1 MRPLALGKKFII
13 VLVIAFTL
21 MTSATATVLNQNEF
35 LTKTN
40 AELLR
45 TNNELQERYGSSYED
60 LLLQLENASSE
71 LEAIR
76 RNYSRL
82 LNFFGANSEPKIQTQ
97 LGATLIEP
105 YQNKDENYLW
115 VTGKVEN
122 TENVTVYDVRLKFT
136 IFTNNG
142 VDVKEDLIGTMQP
155 YQVVDRR
162 FSVLTSM
169 GKITNWSIE
178 IESTFI
184 PIDY

>member
-1 MRPLALGKKFII
+1 MRPLAGKKFTII
-13 VLVIAFTL
+13 LIIALTL
-21 MTSATATVLNQNEF
+21 MTSVTVTLLSKNEF

-45 TNNELQERYGSSYED
+45 TNNELQEKYGSSYEN
-60 LLLQLENASSE
+60 LLIQLQNVSSE
-71 LEAIR
+71 LENVR
-76 RNYSRL
+76 RNYTQL
-82 LNFFGANSEPKIQTQ
+82 LKFFGADSEPKIQTL
-97 LGATLIEP
+97 LGTTLIEP

-142 VDVKEDLIGTMQP
+142 VDVKEDLIGTLQP

-178 IESTFI
+178 TEATFI
-184 PIDY
+184 PTDY